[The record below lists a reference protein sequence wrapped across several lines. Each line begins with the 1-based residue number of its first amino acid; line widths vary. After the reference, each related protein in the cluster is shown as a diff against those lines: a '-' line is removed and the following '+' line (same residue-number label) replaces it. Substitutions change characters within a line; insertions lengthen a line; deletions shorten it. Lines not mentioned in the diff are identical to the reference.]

1 VPTSKFSPTRV
12 NRVENYP
19 ADKVKYFTRKQQL
32 DRNSFNI
39 NLDYYRATIREK
51 NVMRYKLL
59 GKSGLKVSE
68 LCLGTMTFGDDWGWG
83 SSREE
88 SRAIYDA
95 FVEAGGNFID
105 SADLYTNGAS
115 ERFLGEFIAADRE
128 RIVLATKYTNS
139 APGTDPNAGG
149 NQRKNMMQS
158 LEASLKRLKTD
169 YIDLYWLH
177 VWDFMTPVEEVM
189 RAFDDLVR
197 QGKVLYIGISDAPA
211 WIVSR
216 ANTLAELRGW
226 TQFVGLQVEYSL
238 IERTSERELLPMARE
253 LDLAVTAWSPLAG
266 GLLTGKY
273 AQSSKAVNKEEKRLE
288 HPMMA
293 PLVDI
298 NARKQAISAAVVEVA
313 EAIGKTP
320 AQVALNWLRQ
330 RSGVVIPIIGAR
342 RLSQLKDNLA
352 CAEFTLD
359 AEHLNRLSEVSRI
372 ELGFPH
378 DFFRNEMVQNF
389 AFGGMR
395 ELIDN
400 HREV

>member
-1 VPTSKFSPTRV
+1 
-12 NRVENYP
+12 
-19 ADKVKYFTRKQQL
+19 
-32 DRNSFNI
+32 
-39 NLDYYRATIREK
+39 
-51 NVMRYKLL
+51 MRYKLL
-59 GKSGLKVSE
+59 GKSGLRVSE

-83 SSREE
+83 STKEE
-88 SRAIYDA
+88 SQAVYDA
-95 FVEAGGNFID
+95 FVESGGNFID
-105 SADLYTNGAS
+105 TADLYTNGTS
-115 ERFLGEFIAADRE
+115 ESFLGEFMAKDRE
-128 RIVLATKYTNS
+128 RIVLATKYTNT

-158 LEASLKRLKTD
+158 IEASLKRLKTD

-189 RAFDDLVR
+189 RAFDDLVG
-197 QGKVLYIGISDAPA
+197 QGKVLYIGISDSPA

-253 LDLAVTAWSPLAG
+253 LDLGVTAWSPLAG

-273 AQSSKAVNKEEKRLE
+273 AQSSKAGNEEKRLE

-298 NARKQAISAAVVEVA
+298 NEHKRSVAAAVVEIA

-330 RSGVVIPIIGAR
+330 QPAVMIPIIGAR

-352 CAEFTLD
+352 CVEFTLEED
-359 AEHLNRLSEVSRI
+359 HLRRLDEVSQI

-378 DFFRNEMVQNF
+378 DFFTNEMVQNF

-395 ELIDN
+395 DSIDN
-400 HREV
+400 HRKN